1 MNAINGCYTHPPWP
15 FTSILALLAP
25 PRECK
30 LFFLFCAAPIY
41 LFIPLSVLADWTT
54 LHFVLSCNLQLT
66 LFSIIIQNLLKYSLL
81 DSIILYLIYES
92 IKSFISCVCKTGALK
107 SMKSLRKEGQNR
119 SLSTLLNYLT
129 IQLIISVSKKYFHL
143 HICTSWLHLFS
154 SLACGHESEC

>member
-1 MNAINGCYTHPPWP
+1 MGVILTHLGHSPLFLPCWLLPENVNCFSYSVQHQFIYSYPCQCSLIEPRYILYFHAIC
-15 FTSILALLAP
+15 S
-25 PRECK
+25 
-30 LFFLFCAAPIY
+30 
-41 LFIPLSVLADWTT
+41 
-54 LHFVLSCNLQLT
+54 SCCFQ
-66 LFSIIIQNLLKYSLL
+66 IIIQNLLKYSLL